1 VRTSV
6 IGIGLVALTVGWA
19 AQAAGQGLV
28 FDARR
33 LGMGGLALGRS
44 SNVVRY
50 NAAYRAVPARAGEYG
65 QPKVTIPIP
74 LGLIQFLHDHPH
86 ISNDPAFNPDSAG
99 FNPILVLNTL
109 LNLPIYYEVKQ
120 APTPTNDVVFD
131 IGQNALRANLG
142 LSAELVP
149 EDQLGIGG
157 SSRPLDP
164 GIGIKGVRVSVMG
177 WLHDEVG
184 LQLGDN
190 LLGFLRDS
198 QPATPNTPYTVI
210 GDGILEGGV
219 APSIGYAGRIA
230 GDSTTGFY
238 VGAAVH
244 YYLGIAF
251 ARTNGTGGFVTGNP
265 IFGAPVKPTVT
276 AVTDYSK
283 AGNAFGHGVG
293 GDVGVAWASGPVE
306 LGVGVNDIGATLT
319 WTDTRE
325 DTLRYDTTSNAIR
338 TNPGPNHFTT
348 KTKLPVSY
356 IANIAY
362 AVGKTTLG
370 ADVLNN
376 GRGAT
381 IHVGGEQRLG
391 LFALRGGVARD
402 QRKRVEFGWG
412 GGLRLGAIGLDVGFW
427 THTNSIS
434 NERGITMATS
444 LSIY

>member
-1 VRTSV
+1 MRTSV

-50 NAAYRAVPARAGEYG
+50 NAAYRAMPARAGEYG

-142 LSAELVP
+142 LSAALVP

-164 GIGIKGVRVSVMG
+164 GIGIKGVRVSLMG

-198 QPATPNTPYTVI
+198 QPATPNTPTRSARREARSGRYTPSCRSR
-210 GDGILEGGV
+210 LSRAAPGGRWTRG
-219 APSIGYAGRIA
+219 APGCPRS
-230 GDSTTGFY
+230 SFTTR
-238 VGAAVH
+238 VT
-244 YYLGIAF
+244 I
-251 ARTNGTGGFVTGNP
+251 TGGLV
-265 IFGAPVKPTVT
+265 
-276 AVTDYSK
+276 
-283 AGNAFGHGVG
+283 
-293 GDVGVAWASGPVE
+293 
-306 LGVGVNDIGATLT
+306 
-319 WTDTRE
+319 R
-325 DTLRYDTTSNAIR
+325 
-338 TNPGPNHFTT
+338 
-348 KTKLPVSY
+348 
-356 IANIAY
+356 
-362 AVGKTTLG
+362 
-370 ADVLNN
+370 
-376 GRGAT
+376 
-381 IHVGGEQRLG
+381 
-391 LFALRGGVARD
+391 
-402 QRKRVEFGWG
+402 
-412 GGLRLGAIGLDVGFW
+412 
-427 THTNSIS
+427 SI
-434 NERGITMATS
+434 
-444 LSIY
+444 

>member
-1 VRTSV
+1 MRTSV

-142 LSAELVP
+142 LSAALVP

-164 GIGIKGVRVSVMG
+164 GIGIEKYQDFARGHARAEVASDTETFLGKNDQTVASIACDVRRGIRAAIGHHNHLESWVILALQRIERPPEIAFLV
-177 WLHDEVG
+177 VG
-184 LQLGDN
+184 RDDDRN
-190 LLGFLRDS
+190 LTGCFSNDFACPRAK
-198 QPATPNTPYTVI
+198 P
-210 GDGILEGGV
+210 
-219 APSIGYAGRIA
+219 AGRRR
-230 GDSTTGFY
+230 F
-238 VGAAVH
+238 
-244 YYLGIAF
+244 
-251 ARTNGTGGFVTGNP
+251 R
-265 IFGAPVKPTVT
+265 
-276 AVTDYSK
+276 
-283 AGNAFGHGVG
+283 
-293 GDVGVAWASGPVE
+293 
-306 LGVGVNDIGATLT
+306 
-319 WTDTRE
+319 
-325 DTLRYDTTSNAIR
+325 
-338 TNPGPNHFTT
+338 
-348 KTKLPVSY
+348 
-356 IANIAY
+356 
-362 AVGKTTLG
+362 
-370 ADVLNN
+370 
-376 GRGAT
+376 
-381 IHVGGEQRLG
+381 
-391 LFALRGGVARD
+391 
-402 QRKRVEFGWG
+402 
-412 GGLRLGAIGLDVGFW
+412 
-427 THTNSIS
+427 
-434 NERGITMATS
+434 
-444 LSIY
+444 